1 MKTIPLKAQI
11 KPDGSLDL
19 HVQTGL
25 PAGEAEVLVVVSAI
39 PVSLP
44 RDPSR
49 SSTPEELGWPP
60 GFFERVAGGW
70 VGDAPERPFL
80 EDLPTRGELE

>member
-11 KPDGSLDL
+11 QPDGSLDL

-25 PAGEAEVLVVVSAI
+25 PAGEAEVVVVVSAT
-39 PVSLP
+39 PPLPP

-49 SSTPEELGWPP
+49 RPTPEELGWPP
-60 GFFERVAGGW
+60 GFFDRVAGGW
-70 VGDAPERPFL
+70 VGEGPERPDL
-80 EDLPTRGELE
+80 GELPTQGKLE